1 MNGMIDYIF
10 GSLHT
15 SQKALCA
22 VRKTLRSQ
30 RKFNKAAVVA
40 LTALTVHAMTVN
52 VALRYQEK
60 EIKKL
65 RTEIEE
71 LKGAEGVNE

>member
-15 SQKALCA
+15 SQKALRA
-22 VRKTLRSQ
+22 VSKTLRSQ
-30 RKFNKAAVVA
+30 HKFNKATAVA
-40 LTALTVHAMTVN
+40 LTALTVHVAVVN
-52 VALRYQEK
+52 ATLRYQDK

-71 LKGAEGVNE
+71 LKGAKGVNE